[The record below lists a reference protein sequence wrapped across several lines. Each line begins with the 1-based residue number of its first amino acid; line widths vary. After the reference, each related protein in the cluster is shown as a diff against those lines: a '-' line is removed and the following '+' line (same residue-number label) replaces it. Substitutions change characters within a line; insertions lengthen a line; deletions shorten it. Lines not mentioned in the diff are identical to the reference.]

1 MKKFNKK
8 SVKKE
13 DVVRLHEKY
22 KFDYL
27 EASILARR
35 GITSGQDVMYYMESD
50 TRFLHQPFLFSAME
64 DAVERINQAIEE
76 KEKILIFG
84 DKDVDGI
91 TSTAIL
97 YGYLKDRGADVQFR
111 LPVGEDAYGLSM
123 EAVDDLKRIAT
134 ASARL

>member
-50 TRFLHQPFLFSAME
+50 TRFLH
-64 DAVERINQAIEE
+64 
-76 KEKILIFG
+76 
-84 DKDVDGI
+84 
-91 TSTAIL
+91 
-97 YGYLKDRGADVQFR
+97 
-111 LPVGEDAYGLSM
+111 
-123 EAVDDLKRIAT
+123 
-134 ASARL
+134 